1 MTRFNDGANIIINNS
16 TNVKWVIAMNKK
28 ELLDKMTEKNN
39 GYLFV
44 SEVEKENISRTYL
57 AEYVHS
63 NNFER
68 VAKGIYIS
76 EDTGEDELFIMQR
89 CYPNIIFSGE
99 TALYL
104 HQLIDREYNKIY
116 VSVPRGFSGSRLRK
130 KGVEIHQEK
139 EETYN
144 LGIVE
149 IETNFGNKIR
159 CYDRERCICDLVK
172 NRKKT
177 EVQNYQT
184 ALVSY
189 LRDKDRELS
198 KLMRYAKLLKIE
210 DEMKKYVEVLV

>member
-1 MTRFNDGANIIINNS
+1 
-16 TNVKWVIAMNKK
+16 MNKK

-76 EDTGEDELFIMQR
+76 EDTWEDELFIMQR
-89 CYPNIIFSGE
+89 CYPKIIFSGE

-116 VSVPRGFSGSRLRK
+116 VSVSRGFSGSRLRK
-130 KGVEIHQEK
+130 KGVVNSYIK
-139 EETYN
+139 D
-144 LGIVE
+144 
-149 IETNFGNKIR
+149 TNI
-159 CYDRERCICDLVK
+159 D
-172 NRKKT
+172 
-177 EVQNYQT
+177 
-184 ALVSY
+184 
-189 LRDKDRELS
+189 
-198 KLMRYAKLLKIE
+198 
-210 DEMKKYVEVLV
+210 